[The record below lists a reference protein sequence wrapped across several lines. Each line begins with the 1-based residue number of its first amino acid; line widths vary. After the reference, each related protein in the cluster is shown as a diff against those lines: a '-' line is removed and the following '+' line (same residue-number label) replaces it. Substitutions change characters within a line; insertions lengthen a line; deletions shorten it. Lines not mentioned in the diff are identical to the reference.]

1 MQTLLYLYVGSG
13 LVLTLIS
20 LPLIAGKIK
29 PNALYGFRVPATLN
43 NPDLWYPVN
52 RYAARWLLVAGLL
65 IIIAAVGLFFWPGMT
80 PDIYAWALLGMFV
93 VTFSIV
99 IMQCVRYLR
108 KLQSSQ
114 TPQKPD
120 QPV

>member
-1 MQTLLYLYVGSG
+1 
-13 LVLTLIS
+13 
-20 LPLIAGKIK
+20 
-29 PNALYGFRVPATLN
+29 
-43 NPDLWYPVN
+43 
-52 RYAARWLLVAGLL
+52 
-65 IIIAAVGLFFWPGMT
+65 MT
-80 PDIYAWALLGMFV
+80 PDIYAWAFLGMFV